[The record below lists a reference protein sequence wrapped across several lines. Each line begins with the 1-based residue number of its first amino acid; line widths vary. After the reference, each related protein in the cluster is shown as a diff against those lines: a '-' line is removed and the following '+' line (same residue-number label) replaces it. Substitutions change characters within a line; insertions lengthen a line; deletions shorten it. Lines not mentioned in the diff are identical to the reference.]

1 MKILILGAGRVG
13 SSLAKTLSKE
23 SYDVSIVDLNKDRL
37 LKLQEDCDL
46 ATIIGYASHP
56 HILESAGADKDT
68 IVLAVTNS
76 DECNIT
82 ACQIAKTKF
91 KVKKTICRLS
101 DASYLDSLDAFG
113 KDSIDIAIG
122 PENEVTNHLVDLIKH
137 PGAEQIETFA
147 NGALKVV
154 SVKAKRDGMLV
165 NRALKSIKSDM
176 PEIDT
181 YVPAIFRK
189 GKPFIPEG
197 KTIIKEND
205 ELYFVAAEKDID
217 AVVQEMRLQDSSSSR
232 IMIIGGGKIG
242 FALAKTLE
250 DDYKIKII
258 DPDRNRC
265 EMLSR
270 ELNRTIVLNGGG
282 SDEELLK
289 SENIENIDVFCALTN
304 DDETNIMSAFLAKK
318 LGAKKTIILVNN
330 YTYINILPKNFVD
343 IALSPQR
350 VTVSMVLQHLAEG
363 DVPQDVIFKM
373 VSGAEAMEGIIHKNK
388 FTNAYLGKPISD
400 IPLPENC
407 VVAAV
412 TRGNKTFMGSEEL
425 LLSLGDRII
434 VFILGKTNKE
444 QIHNLFLKD

>member
-37 LKLQEDCDL
+37 LKLQENCDL

-388 FTNAYLGKPISD
+388 FTNSYLCKPISD